1 MNETGKL
8 PFSAALAEASEES
21 LSELFSRDPESFTKQ
36 DIAVIVLE
44 LRAKALVWAKAE
56 AEGKKSAPRS
66 LTPKANALISKKSVD
81 DLGL

>member
-1 MNETGKL
+1 MNETGNL
-8 PFSAALAEASEES
+8 PSSAALAEASETS

-44 LRAKALVWAKAE
+44 LRAKAVIWAKAE
-56 AEGKKSAPRS
+56 AEGKKSAPRI
-66 LTPKANALISKKSVD
+66 TAPKASALISKKSVD